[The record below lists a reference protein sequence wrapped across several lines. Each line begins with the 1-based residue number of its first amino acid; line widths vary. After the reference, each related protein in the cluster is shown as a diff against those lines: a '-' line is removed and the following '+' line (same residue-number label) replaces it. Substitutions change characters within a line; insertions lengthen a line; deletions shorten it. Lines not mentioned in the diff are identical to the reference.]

1 MTAIKH
7 NANASLRIH
16 CTYIANCQRTSLLI
30 GAMRQATI
38 PAAMHKSPGGRGLLM
53 REWRAIAAHCNCPL
67 VQASIQCQQLPVM
80 GRIWNSNCIAC
91 NNYAKWSWNSNCT
104 FARIAPSALRQ
115 LIINFLQLLPV
126 CVRTI
131 LGTIHAWAENS

>member
-38 PAAMHKSPGGRGLLM
+38 PAAMHESPGGRGLLM

-67 VQASIQCQQLPVM
+67 VQSSIQCQPLPVL
-80 GRIWNSNCIAC
+80 GRICQFRLCYRIGMA
-91 NNYAKWSWNSNCT
+91 
-104 FARIAPSALRQ
+104 FAYLAIPAS
-115 LIINFLQLLPV
+115 V
-126 CVRTI
+126 C
-131 LGTIHAWAENS
+131 